1 MSTAP
6 EALARA
12 MHNAWTAEI
21 RSLGYR
27 SGGNDGSGRTH
38 SSLVVFDELDDEVRS
53 SYLSLADQLLRI
65 IDASRDSKEVLTGKL
80 DAAARDT
87 AGLLSVD
94 DPSAT
99 HAIVLGFLHEYER
112 SDTAHEPAEII
123 RISLQRSAELVMA
136 MTHSSALHAQILQAT
151 HVVTSCVASGGKV
164 LAIGNGG
171 SMADAMHFTTELAG
185 QFRKSRAGLSAI
197 SASDPTFLSCVAN
210 DHGYEHVFSRF
221 VESVGTNGDALVAI
235 STSGSSENV
244 LNGASS
250 AKTKGISIIAMTGAE
265 TSPLGELADV
275 HVVTPGDGFAGSV
288 QEQQKIILHTMCE
301 VVESLLSLD

>member
-1 MSTAP
+1 VSTAP

-12 MHNAWTAEI
+12 MHNSWSAEI

-27 SGGNDGSGRTH
+27 SGGNDGNTRTH
-38 SSLVVFDELDDEVRS
+38 SSLVVFEELDDKVQA
-53 SYLSLADQLLRI
+53 SYLTLAERMLRI
-65 IDASRDSKEVLTGKL
+65 IDATQDSKEVPTEELN
-80 DAAARDT
+80 AAARDT
-87 AGLLSVD
+87 AGLLSID
-94 DPSAT
+94 DPAAT
-99 HAIVLGFLHEYER
+99 RAIVLGFLHEYER
-112 SDTAHEPAEII
+112 SDSTHEPAEII
-123 RISLQRSAELVMA
+123 RTSLLRSAELVVAMA
-136 MTHSSALHAQILQAT
+136 HSSALQAQILQAT
-151 HVVTSCVASGGKV
+151 HVVTNCVASGGKV

-221 VESVGTNGDALVAI
+221 VESVGTSGDVLVAI
-235 STSGSSENV
+235 STSGSSQNV
-244 LNGASS
+244 LNGAST
-250 AKTKGISIIAMTGAE
+250 AKTKGIPIVAMTGAE

-275 HVVTPGDGFAGSV
+275 HVNTPGDGFAGSV
-288 QEQQKIILHTMCE
+288 QEQQKIILHTICE